1 MRRLALLLLLTAS
14 SAFAQDSS
22 FSAIRLRGAVLR
34 LPVVGH
40 IADDWKPGT
49 GAQIDVASNLGS
61 SEISLS
67 VGRIQF
73 DPTTGRPPFT
83 ETLISLTWARP
94 VLRAGGLAFDA
105 GARLT
110 DVRLDFD
117 DPGMVTGLRNEEE
130 QLISALGRARTSLG
144 AGYSGFVETTYGVLM
159 TSTRSPTMTVAV
171 GLMWG
176 GRMPKWLRDF
186 LQ

>member
-1 MRRLALLLLLTAS
+1 
-14 SAFAQDSS
+14 
-22 FSAIRLRGAVLR
+22 
-34 LPVVGH
+34 
-40 IADDWKPGT
+40 
-49 GAQIDVASNLGS
+49 VA
-61 SEISLS
+61 
-67 VGRIQF
+67 
-73 DPTTGRPPFT
+73 
-83 ETLISLTWARP
+83 
-94 VLRAGGLAFDA
+94 
-105 GARLT
+105 
-110 DVRLDFD
+110 
-117 DPGMVTGLRNEEE
+117 GLRNEEE